1 MTDKNADS
9 DVLQRLYAVIEA
21 RKGDDPGRSYTA
33 QLFAD
38 GLPKIAQKLGEEA
51 VETVIAGAAGDAPA
65 TVRESADL
73 FYHLLVLWAQ
83 LGIAPDDVWAELARR
98 EGTSGLTE
106 KAARGKGPA
115 PTSMK

>member
-1 MTDKNADS
+1 MTENIADS
-9 DVLQRLYAVIEA
+9 EVLQRLYAVIEA
-21 RKGDDPGRSYTA
+21 RKGDDPKKSYTA

-73 FYHLLVLWAQ
+73 LYHLLVLWAAV
-83 LGIAPDDVWAELARR
+83 GIAPDEVWAELNRR
-98 EGTSGLTE
+98 EGTSGLAE
-106 KAARGKGPA
+106 KAARKKP
-115 PTSMK
+115 